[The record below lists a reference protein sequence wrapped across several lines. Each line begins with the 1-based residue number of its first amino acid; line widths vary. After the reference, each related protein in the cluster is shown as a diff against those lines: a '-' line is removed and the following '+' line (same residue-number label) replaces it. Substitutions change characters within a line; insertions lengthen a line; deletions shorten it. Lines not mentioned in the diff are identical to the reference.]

1 MATASRPQL
10 TVPTHLAYPTLR
22 KAAEILG
29 VNVSSLSRRELD
41 VIRMGAQTRLSART
55 VMEEA
60 AYFNRRDRNEVAAE
74 LVELA
79 EDQRP
84 EAVEAIEEEIT
95 EYMQEMESLV
105 IDKRPKPD
113 WLAEAERFLPA
124 GVFERVRDVYAQAE
138 AGGPSRLSGPA
149 PN

>member
-1 MATASRPQL
+1 MATATADKTTAPS
-10 TVPTHLAYPTLR
+10 HLGYPTLR

-41 VIRMGAQTRLSART
+41 VVEVGAQKRLSAQT

-60 AYFNRRDRNEVAAE
+60 AYFNRRNRNEVAAD

-79 EDQRP
+79 EDQYP
-84 EAVEAIEEEIT
+84 DVVDAIEAEIT
-95 EYMQEMESLV
+95 EYMRDREASTGV
-105 IDKRPKPD
+105 RPDTD
-113 WLAEAERFLPA
+113 WLAEAEAFLPR
-124 GVFERVRDVYAQAE
+124 GLFERVRRVYEQAE
-138 AGGPSRLSGPA
+138 AAEAGNLSGPR